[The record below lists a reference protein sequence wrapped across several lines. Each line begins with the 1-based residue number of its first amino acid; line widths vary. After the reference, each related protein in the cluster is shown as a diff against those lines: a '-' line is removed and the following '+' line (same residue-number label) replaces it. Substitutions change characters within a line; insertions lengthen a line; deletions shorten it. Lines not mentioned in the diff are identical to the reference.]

1 MIDCALAREEMLD
14 AAPDELGGVART
26 ELAMHVRSCPRCGP
40 LARLLLDEQ
49 ARLGGA
55 ISLVQPRLSPDA
67 AASEILAIPS
77 IPSRARESRREQ
89 LGRWAATLF
98 PMAAAAGLAAWFVY
112 GNREPVPYPVGTF
125 AQAPARAV
133 RITAPP
139 GTSTI
144 VLNTADPDITFAW
157 IGKEIVP

>member
-26 ELAMHVRSCPRCGP
+26 ELATHVRSCPRCGP

-55 ISLVQPRLSPDA
+55 LALVQPRLSPDA
-67 AASEILAIPS
+67 ASSEILAIPTV
-77 IPSRARESRREQ
+77 PRRAPERPRER

-112 GNREPVPYPVGTF
+112 GNREPVPYTVGTF
-125 AQAPARAV
+125 AQTPAHVV
-133 RITAPP
+133 RITVTP

-157 IGKEIVP
+157 IGKELVP